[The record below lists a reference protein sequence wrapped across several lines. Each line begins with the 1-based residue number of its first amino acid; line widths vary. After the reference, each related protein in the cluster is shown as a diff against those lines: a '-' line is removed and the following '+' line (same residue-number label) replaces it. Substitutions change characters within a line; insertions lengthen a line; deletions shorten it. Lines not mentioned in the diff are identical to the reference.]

1 MQLNSTQE
9 KSLFNTASVT
19 GRSRSPKC
27 PNDEQKCEASPR
39 VQPNSSFKNSFSRGR
54 SRSPESHRNI
64 TSLLTAL
71 DIDAEHNSPIY
82 GPTESFAPLAT
93 SSSLDEQVVI
103 KEQFCTDT
111 VKLATCRTET
121 STVMPLLCPFQCGI
135 VFKTQTDQRQHLMKE
150 HSCTDKEKNDFFDER
165 EAEEKKNI
173 RKTYSL
179 NTQGLTLYKFRKLLR
194 ENNLHEVFV
203 RGNGYC
209 FLSCIII
216 TLAEHGINKTLE
228 ILSTEV
234 MTHIMENKDYF
245 YSSFEEVSKL
255 EDEKE
260 NLIEC
265 CARYFQGA
273 NYNTDSVDVCI
284 AAIVKTL
291 GVNLNLF
298 QKGPRTKLITLTKY
312 DCNEYKSMVNL
323 FLHYYPG
330 SKQGRH
336 LDAHY
341 NCYVNSQYYKQN
353 AAAISSRM
361 VKTIEEEEAEKS
373 LKKPNKGNTAA
384 KSSTIVQPVMEP
396 HRDEAETS
404 LQKQNKSDTS
414 SSGTRKLR
422 SSSTQVAQDEK
433 S

>member
-1 MQLNSTQE
+1 
-9 KSLFNTASVT
+9 
-19 GRSRSPKC
+19 
-27 PNDEQKCEASPR
+27 
-39 VQPNSSFKNSFSRGR
+39 
-54 SRSPESHRNI
+54 
-64 TSLLTAL
+64 
-71 DIDAEHNSPIY
+71 
-82 GPTESFAPLAT
+82 
-93 SSSLDEQVVI
+93 
-103 KEQFCTDT
+103 
-111 VKLATCRTET
+111 
-121 STVMPLLCPFQCGI
+121 
-135 VFKTQTDQRQHLMKE
+135 MKE
-150 HSCTDKEKNDFFDER
+150 HSCTDKEKNDFFAER
-165 EAEEKKNI
+165 EAEEKNNI
-173 RKTYSL
+173 RKTYLS

-194 ENNLHEVFV
+194 ENNLHEVLV
-203 RGNGYC
+203 HGNGYC

-245 YSSFEEVSKL
+245 YSSFKKVSKL
-255 EDEKE
+255 EDKKE

-284 AAIVKTL
+284 AAMVKTL

-298 QKGPRTKLITLTKY
+298 QKDRRTKLITLTKH
-312 DCNEYKSMVNL
+312 DCNKYKSTVNL

-330 SKQGRH
+330 SKQGKH

-361 VKTIEEEEAEKS
+361 VKIIEEEEAEKS

-384 KSSTIVQPVMEP
+384 KSSTIVQPIMEP
-396 HRDEAETS
+396 HRYEAETS
-404 LQKQNKSDTS
+404 SQEQNKSDTS
-414 SSGTRKLR
+414 SSETLKLR
-422 SSSTQVAQDEK
+422 SSSTQVAQDKK
-433 S
+433 SSVH

>member
-1 MQLNSTQE
+1 
-9 KSLFNTASVT
+9 
-19 GRSRSPKC
+19 
-27 PNDEQKCEASPR
+27 
-39 VQPNSSFKNSFSRGR
+39 
-54 SRSPESHRNI
+54 
-64 TSLLTAL
+64 
-71 DIDAEHNSPIY
+71 
-82 GPTESFAPLAT
+82 
-93 SSSLDEQVVI
+93 
-103 KEQFCTDT
+103 
-111 VKLATCRTET
+111 
-121 STVMPLLCPFQCGI
+121 
-135 VFKTQTDQRQHLMKE
+135 
-150 HSCTDKEKNDFFDER
+150 
-165 EAEEKKNI
+165 
-173 RKTYSL
+173 
-179 NTQGLTLYKFRKLLR
+179 
-194 ENNLHEVFV
+194 
-203 RGNGYC
+203 
-209 FLSCIII
+209 
-216 TLAEHGINKTLE
+216 
-228 ILSTEV
+228 
-234 MTHIMENKDYF
+234 MTHIMEKKDF
-245 YSSFEEVSKL
+245 YSSFEKVSKS

-298 QKGPRTKLITLTKY
+298 QKDPRTKLITLTKY

-323 FLHYYPG
+323 FMHYYPG
-330 SKQGRH
+330 SKQRKH

-384 KSSTIVQPVMEP
+384 KLSTIVQPIMEP

-414 SSGTRKLR
+414 SSETRKLQ